1 MLEDTCGDGLLN
13 ILIRVLAPPLREGP
27 NGLWIILDEV
37 GDRNDCPPPGILLAF
52 GGRGAREY
60 GFCTPDRLDDRH
72 WTQQANFHVQ
82 RRRARAVRCDV
93 ELDHRPSV
101 KVLAGHQQA
110 RELKKRES
118 RIAVCTLAW
127 RESIDH
133 VIFGAGVSLEDP
145 SRSIAAN
152 FTRGGLRRHGPEVAL
167 PENCHHALPV
177 RPSWR
182 SFDAFGNLT

>member
-1 MLEDTCGDGLLN
+1 
-13 ILIRVLAPPLREGP
+13 
-27 NGLWIILDEV
+27 
-37 GDRNDCPPPGILLAF
+37 
-52 GGRGAREY
+52 AREY

-127 RESIDH
+127 RASIDH
-133 VIFGAGVSLEDP
+133 SIFGAAVCLWNVRKQMKRYVSGSVTAPQDSEGAPMMLRCSEYQRRRES
-145 SRSIAAN
+145 SRSPRSGSSIA
-152 FTRGGLRRHGPEVAL
+152 GGKKNAPVVDDGQLDRASPARAL
-167 PENCHHALPV
+167 FAP
-177 RPSWR
+177 
-182 SFDAFGNLT
+182 TM